1 MDDQTDSPLRLI
13 CDRAALQSNW
23 RALDAMSGAST
34 GTGAAVKA
42 NAYGLGVGD
51 VVPLLHHAGC
61 RDFFVASWEEAVEI
75 RSLTGSATITVLNGI
90 LPGQIGCA
98 KASGAK
104 PMLNSPEQITQWRD
118 TGLPCDI
125 MINSG
130 MNRLGI
136 DPGEVSAIDWS
147 GLNIDILASHMASA
161 DEDCVQNAD
170 QLAAYRD
177 VLGKVP
183 HRRTSLA
190 NSAAIGL
197 GPDYAFDLTRPGL
210 SLYGGIPRSVMADH
224 IKPVARIEAQI
235 LQRRNI
241 PAGSAVGY
249 NATYIAPR
257 DHPVAIIS
265 IGYADGYLRGFSGTG
280 CFYADGAA
288 LPVIG
293 RVSMDL
299 VALDISAMPSLGEGD
314 WVILPLDLP
323 LLSEQS
329 GLSQYEILT
338 SLGSRFDRYWTD

>member
-1 MDDQTDSPLRLI
+1 MDDRTPRPLRLI
-13 CDRAALQSNW
+13 CDEGALVQNW
-23 RALDAMSGAST
+23 RALDAMSGQST
-34 GTGAAVKA
+34 ATGAAVKA
-42 NAYGLGVGD
+42 DAYGLGVQR
-51 VVPLLHHAGC
+51 VVPLLRDTGC
-61 RDFFVASWEEAVEI
+61 SDFFVANWEEAAEI
-75 RSLTGSATITVLNGI
+75 RDIAGTASISVLNGI
-90 LPGQIGCA
+90 VPGQVGLA
-98 KASGAK
+98 VANGAK
-104 PMLNSPEQITQWRD
+104 PMLNSPQQVALWRD
-118 TGLPCDI
+118 TGLPCDV

-161 DEDCVQNAD
+161 DEDCAQNTD

-210 SLYGGIPRSVMADH
+210 SLYGGIPRSAMEDH

-235 LQRRNI
+235 LQRRVI
-241 PAGSAVGY
+241 TAGAPVGY

-280 CFYADGAA
+280 CFYANGAA
-288 LPVIG
+288 LPVVG

-299 VALDISAMPSLGEGD
+299 VALDISAMPSLSEGD
-314 WVILPLDLP
+314 WVSLPLDLP

-338 SLGSRFDRYWTD
+338 SLGSRFDRHWTD

>member
-1 MDDQTDSPLRLI
+1 MDDHTPRPLRLI
-13 CDRAALQSNW
+13 CDGGALVQNW
-23 RALDAMSGAST
+23 RALDALSPGTTA
-34 GTGAAVKA
+34 TGAAVKA
-42 NAYGLGVGD
+42 DAYGLGVREVAPRLRG
-51 VVPLLHHAGC
+51 AGC
-61 RDFFVASWEEAVEI
+61 MDFFVASWEEAAEI
-75 RSLTGSATITVLNGI
+75 RDLAGSAAITVLNGI
-90 LPGQIGCA
+90 LPGQISSA

-104 PMLNSPEQITQWRD
+104 PMLNSPDQIALWRG
-118 TGLPCDI
+118 TGLLCDV

-161 DEDCVQNAD
+161 DDDCAQNAD

-210 SLYGGIPRSVMADH
+210 SLYGGIPRSGMADH

-235 LQRRNI
+235 LQRREI
-241 PAGSAVGY
+241 KAGSAVGY

-280 CFYADGAA
+280 CFYANGAA

-314 WVILPLDLP
+314 WVSLPLDLP
-323 LLSEQS
+323 LLSKQS

-338 SLGSRFDRYWTD
+338 SLGCRFDRYWTD